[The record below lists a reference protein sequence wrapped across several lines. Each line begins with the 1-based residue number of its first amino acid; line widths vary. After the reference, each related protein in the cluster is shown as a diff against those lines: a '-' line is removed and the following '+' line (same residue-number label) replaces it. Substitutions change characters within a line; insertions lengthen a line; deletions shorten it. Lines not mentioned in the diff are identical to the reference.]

1 MKGVEIDKIFLLPC
15 VCTLRTHLL
24 LVLNPRLRRRK
35 TFQELVFSQHGS
47 VKRTKVYR
55 NEAGEAK
62 GDGLVTFAKPA
73 SVDLAVA
80 KMNGHEISV
89 GYPISV
95 SMADFNRTK
104 SGTAAEEPPPQ
115 QQQQEA
121 SSGEHNG

>member
-1 MKGVEIDKIFLLPC
+1 RAGIGTAGAKAQNTSVYITGLPSDISQAKI
-15 VCTLRTHLL
+15 
-24 LVLNPRLRRRK
+24 
-35 TFQELVFSQHGS
+35 ELVFSQHGS

-80 KMNGHEISV
+80 KMNGHVISV

-104 SGTAAEEPPPQ
+104 SGTAEEPPSQP
-115 QQQQEA
+115 QQQEA
-121 SSGEHNG
+121 SSGAHNG

>member
-1 MKGVEIDKIFLLPC
+1 RAGIGTAGAKAQNTSVYITGLPSDITQAKI
-15 VCTLRTHLL
+15 
-24 LVLNPRLRRRK
+24 
-35 TFQELVFSQHGS
+35 ELVFSQHGS

-73 SVDLAVA
+73 SVDLAVV

-104 SGTAAEEPPPQ
+104 SGTAAEEPPSQ

-121 SSGEHNG
+121 SNGAHNG